1 MRFIAANTSVPVPQ
15 VYNASFGDEEEEEKE
30 EDSGIVMEYIPGESL
45 DKAWAKL
52 TITRESLPASN
63 LLDISLN
70 SKV

>member
-30 EDSGIVMEYIPGESL
+30 EDSGIVME
-45 DKAWAKL
+45 
-52 TITRESLPASN
+52 ESLPASN